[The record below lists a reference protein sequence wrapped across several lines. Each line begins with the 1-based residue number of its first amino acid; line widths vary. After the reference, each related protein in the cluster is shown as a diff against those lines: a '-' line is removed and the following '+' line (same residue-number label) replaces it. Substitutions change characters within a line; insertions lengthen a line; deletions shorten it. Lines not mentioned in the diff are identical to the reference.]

1 MILEK
6 DFISKHKIK
15 TKVTNSFRRT
25 KCWLLI
31 KIEASTMKWLSFQ
44 CFRVNTTIVI
54 IDCNDF
60 RCWLFVSH
68 SKISKN
74 DQMFFSQQF
83 IINDRF
89 QTELEIVVS
98 FSNDFVNVQLQFHR
112 EHSRFHVNMYRH
124 IEYRFQFVLLRL
136 HRPMYR

>member
-89 QTELEIVVS
+89 QTELEIVVCLFHFSNISNSFFS
-98 FSNDFVNVQLQFHR
+98 FSKYSNRWILFDFSWYGSKFTRRQHG
-112 EHSRFHVNMYRH
+112 
-124 IEYRFQFVLLRL
+124 
-136 HRPMYR
+136 